1 MYFFLIVWESQIF
14 SLWTQRCRIYEEML
28 YESGPISLLS
38 EIYPHSSEMQPST
51 FNKKKPPLWILN
63 FIHFNLP
70 FLSTQ
75 IQTYSTCF
83 VKTLIDLWKLHLICE
98 NSNFTYWVIFC
109 VNSWQFY
116 PSPKMF
122 YKSAIR
128 DKFHVCFSDHV
139 LGPPLITWNTH
150 CRKTFFEDQNLHCL
164 HWLTCG
170 GNVHTVMTS
179 VWRGVG
185 TD

>member
-98 NSNFTYWVIFC
+98 NSNFTYWVIFR

-116 PSPKMF
+116 PSPKILYTSVTF
-122 YKSAIR
+122 ATCDEKNSWRASCEDCSIGQWYNYVI
-128 DKFHVCFSDHV
+128 CEQ
-139 LGPPLITWNTH
+139 PLIALSSREH
-150 CRKTFFEDQNLHCL
+150 
-164 HWLTCG
+164 
-170 GNVHTVMTS
+170 
-179 VWRGVG
+179 
-185 TD
+185 

>member
-1 MYFFLIVWESQIF
+1 MNKYVNGDFFSHPLRAADFFLVN
-14 SLWTQRCRIYEEML
+14 QRWRIYEEML

-70 FLSTQ
+70 FLSAQ

-98 NSNFTYWVIFC
+98 NSNFTYWVIFRVNLTILPQSQNTLYKC
-109 VNSWQFY
+109 HFCHLWQKNSWRASCEDCSIGQWY
-116 PSPKMF
+116 N
-122 YKSAIR
+122 YVI
-128 DKFHVCFSDHV
+128 CEQ
-139 LGPPLITWNTH
+139 PLIALSSREH
-150 CRKTFFEDQNLHCL
+150 
-164 HWLTCG
+164 
-170 GNVHTVMTS
+170 
-179 VWRGVG
+179 
-185 TD
+185 